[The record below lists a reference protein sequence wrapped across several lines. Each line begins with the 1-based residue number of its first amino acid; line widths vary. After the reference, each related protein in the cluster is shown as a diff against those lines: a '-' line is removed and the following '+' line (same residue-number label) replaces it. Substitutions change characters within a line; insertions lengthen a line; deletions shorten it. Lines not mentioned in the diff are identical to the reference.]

1 MVLVL
6 TESEGQDLYPRL
18 YSMPVVR
25 TDRLERYLVK
35 NSQILSEDRFEDGVV
50 AKESKFLP
58 SRWGYLS

>member
-6 TESEGQDLYPRL
+6 TESEEQDLYPRL

-35 NSQILSEDRFEDGVV
+35 SSQILPEDRFEDGVV
-50 AKESKFLP
+50 
-58 SRWGYLS
+58 GQIV